1 MSSELHVV
9 DEGENIFKAE
19 GDIIVRIS
27 SVLTFTN
34 INFWSSGCYQK
45 NSEQIDAINL
55 LPKL

>member
-9 DEGENIFKAE
+9 DEGKNIFKAE

-27 SVLTFTN
+27 SVLTSTN
-34 INFWSSGCYQK
+34 IRSSGRYQK

>member
-9 DEGENIFKAE
+9 DECENIFKAE

-27 SVLTFTN
+27 SVLTSTN
-34 INFWSSGCYQK
+34 IWSSGCYQK